1 LTCLR
6 VIVNPNAG
14 GGRAQRLLPLVES
27 ALRARSAEHRIDR
40 TRSLEHA
47 AELARDAAQ
56 AGALAVAMGG
66 DGLVGTVAG
75 ALRGTPTA
83 LLGVI
88 PAGRGNDL
96 ARKLA
101 IPADPAGACAT
112 LLDGR
117 PRTIDLAEVN
127 GRIYLGI
134 ASAGIDSDIQV
145 IANANRLPLGKHVYA
160 YATLR
165 ALATWKPARFEVA
178 VDGQE
183 LRFSGYSVAVANS
196 GVFGG
201 GMYLSP
207 DSQIDDGVLE
217 VVAFE
222 AIPKRRY
229 VANLPRVFKGTHLQ
243 EPGAHV
249 LSGKTVS
256 IGADRPFQVFADG
269 EPMVDLPATVQ
280 VLPRAIRVMVPAED
294 KPEPHAIRAIAP
306 AEDSA

>member
-1 LTCLR
+1 MTCLR

-56 AGALAVAMGG
+56 AGELAVAMGG
-66 DGLVGTVAG
+66 DGLVGAVAG
-75 ALRGTPTA
+75 ALRETPA
-83 LLGVI
+83 AVLGVI

-101 IPADPAGACAT
+101 IPADPTGACAT

-145 IANANRLPLGKHVYA
+145 IANANRLPLGSHVYV

-178 VDGQE
+178 VDGRE
-183 LRFSGYSVAVANS
+183 LHFSGYSVAVANS

-229 VANLPRVFKGTHLQ
+229 LANLPRVFKGTHLQ

-249 LSGKTVS
+249 LSGKTVTIS
-256 IGADRPFQVFADG
+256 TDRPFQVFADG

-280 VLPRAIRVMVPAED
+280 VLPQAIRVMAPTED
-294 KPEPHAIRAIAP
+294 AA
-306 AEDSA
+306 

>member
-1 LTCLR
+1 MTCLR

-56 AGALAVAMGG
+56 AGELAVAMGG
-66 DGLVGTVAG
+66 DGLVGAVAG
-75 ALRGTPTA
+75 ALREMPA
-83 LLGVI
+83 AVLGVI

-96 ARKLA
+96 ARKLS

-127 GRIYLGI
+127 GRVYLGI

-145 IANANRLPLGKHVYA
+145 IANANRLPLGSHVYV

-165 ALATWKPARFEVA
+165 ALATWKPAHFEVA

-201 GMYLSP
+201 GMHLSP

-229 VANLPRVFKGTHLQ
+229 LANLPRVFKGTHLQ
-243 EPGAHV
+243 EPGAHL

-256 IGADRPFQVFADG
+256 IHADRPFQVFADG

-280 VLPRAIRVMVPAED
+280 VLPRAIRVM
-294 KPEPHAIRAIAP
+294 AP
-306 AEDSA
+306 AEDAA